1 MANPTE
7 IETQSFF
14 GNGRI
19 EIHYGGRLYVIS
31 NSELTREHV
40 DAWYE
45 KMSELHKHWQDNQ
58 PLLVMIDTT
67 ACPTTPYFRQ
77 RIMELHTMAQ
87 VLPIKTYKAILAAP
101 ENSKELQVFAALTSF
116 GSKHRLKIFS
126 DREEAMQWLESGL

>member
-7 IETQSFF
+7 IEAQSFF

-19 EIHYGGRLYVIS
+19 EIHYGGRLYVVA

-45 KMSELHKHWQDNQ
+45 KLAVLHKHWQDSQ
-58 PLLVMIDTT
+58 PLLLLIDTT

-126 DREEAMQWLESGL
+126 DREEAMQWLESAL